1 MKEIVKLLLAKDQ
14 VDPDSK
20 SSVSPASTGM
30 TPLSYTAKSGH
41 TAIVKLLLDT
51 HGIDPFPEDSESYAA
66 PLLLCAVWEST
77 VDINSENPETGDT
90 PLSWAASNGAFT
102 AVKP

>member
-1 MKEIVKLLLAKDQ
+1 
-14 VDPDSK
+14 
-20 SSVSPASTGM
+20 M
-30 TPLSYTAKSGH
+30 TPIWLAMK
-41 TAIVKLLLDT
+41 A
-51 HGIDPFPEDSESYAA
+51 PSESVVE
-66 PLLLCAVWEST
+66 LLVAEDT